1 MNPLIRRGIR
11 ERLRPKNLVA
21 SGLFSIIACATLY
34 LASFFDGMQEIIPAS
49 ESESGLAELISM
61 PVNGA
66 REAFTVL
73 LVLQGFFLMFLGT
86 GRVASVTAEEKEAG
100 LLDYQ
105 RMTPMNPF
113 SKILGYLFGLPARE
127 YFMFLLTLPF
137 LLHCMVVGKIP
148 LLNLLQLYAV
158 FFCSVILYHLTAHVI
173 GLVVPKPRAASW
185 VARLA
190 VLGLYVFL
198 PVLGQAGISFLS
210 FLTILPTYFGKIVP
224 HLLAEGTNILGP
236 FERQVVAFWQ
246 EIPFFTYQVS
256 PTTFTFVMQGLIL
269 LALFATAYRKWRLD
283 SLPAFSKP
291 MGIGLFGIL
300 QILLLGSLWPFFS
313 QGEASGLLG
322 QSLQLDPTK
331 VGLPDQLKN
340 DSLPSISMIVVQ
352 STFFLLN
359 LASLLLLI
367 NVCCPDPHRQLK
379 GRQRSGRL
387 GMNRVPVLA
396 DEAPGGLFVGALVCI
411 STVVYAVLHLL
422 AVSSETVQSV
432 APSAQSVLLPGL
444 VLLFT
449 ALALRAARE
458 QWFNLGFWG
467 FVGLLWLTPMLAC
480 LVLAVADF
488 LGNSQLMLNIA
499 SLSPPHILSPA
510 NGFSRSQYISRPKS
524 IDQSFHIHQDW
535 SHYQRTTCHLS
546 FHHSFSYIKEIM
558 FSSIHNLRILGNIEG
573 VSYLILL
580 GIAMPLK
587 YWWGIP
593 LTVKVVGMAHGILFV
608 AYCLLLATCMKKH
621 AWSFLFGLYLFVATL
636 IPFGTFITDRKLK
649 EFSRN

>member
-49 ESESGLAELISM
+49 ELESGLAELISM

-148 LLNLLQLYAV
+148 LLNLFQLYAV

-224 HLLAEGTNILGP
+224 HLLAEGNQTLGR
-236 FERQVVAFWQ
+236 FERHLSHGLPQHNVVAIGCDDDGNLGHAFS
-246 EIPFFTYQVS
+246 TS
-256 PTTFTFVMQGLIL
+256 PT
-269 LALFATAYRKWRLD
+269 
-283 SLPAFSKP
+283 
-291 MGIGLFGIL
+291 
-300 QILLLGSLWPFFS
+300 LLGLPVNVTIPEAIECKSGVS
-313 QGEASGLLG
+313 GE
-322 QSLQLDPTK
+322 
-331 VGLPDQLKN
+331 
-340 DSLPSISMIVVQ
+340 
-352 STFFLLN
+352 STFM
-359 LASLLLLI
+359 
-367 NVCCPDPHRQLK
+367 P
-379 GRQRSGRL
+379 
-387 GMNRVPVLA
+387 
-396 DEAPGGLFVGALVCI
+396 
-411 STVVYAVLHLL
+411 
-422 AVSSETVQSV
+422 
-432 APSAQSVLLPGL
+432 
-444 VLLFT
+444 T
-449 ALALRAARE
+449 ALP
-458 QWFNLGFWG
+458 LG
-467 FVGLLWLTPMLAC
+467 
-480 LVLAVADF
+480 
-488 LGNSQLMLNIA
+488 
-499 SLSPPHILSPA
+499 
-510 NGFSRSQYISRPKS
+510 
-524 IDQSFHIHQDW
+524 
-535 SHYQRTTCHLS
+535 
-546 FHHSFSYIKEIM
+546 
-558 FSSIHNLRILGNIEG
+558 
-573 VSYLILL
+573 
-580 GIAMPLK
+580 
-587 YWWGIP
+587 
-593 LTVKVVGMAHGILFV
+593 
-608 AYCLLLATCMKKH
+608 
-621 AWSFLFGLYLFVATL
+621 
-636 IPFGTFITDRKLK
+636 
-649 EFSRN
+649 